1 MYRFSY
7 LNMEKIVVVFETSK
21 GIINLTIHI
30 DFINLFM
37 QHMLSDCAR
46 LETPSPTIAD
56 WKLLLFQE
64 LTAWKIWMEWLIVT
78 ESVSFPWLFFSLLP
92 LIKNLRFSNY
102 FQIFFFPVRV
112 VWKHSFLG
120 YLSFALCHNFW
131 YYEHVNRSRDS
142 LPWFTLVDAFCS
154 KGKKGTAEGRKEDSN
169 EHSYPWSSL
178 QILYDKLKQKIE
190 GAAIWE
196 HRKGEK

>member
-56 WKLLLFQE
+56 
-64 LTAWKIWMEWLIVT
+64 
-78 ESVSFPWLFFSLLP
+78 
-92 LIKNLRFSNY
+92 
-102 FQIFFFPVRV
+102 
-112 VWKHSFLG
+112 
-120 YLSFALCHNFW
+120 
-131 YYEHVNRSRDS
+131 
-142 LPWFTLVDAFCS
+142 
-154 KGKKGTAEGRKEDSN
+154 
-169 EHSYPWSSL
+169 
-178 QILYDKLKQKIE
+178 
-190 GAAIWE
+190 
-196 HRKGEK
+196 

>member
-46 LETPSPTIAD
+46 LETQSPTIAG

-64 LTAWKIWMEWLIVT
+64 LTAWKIRMEWLIVT

-120 YLSFALCHNFW
+120 YLCHLLYAITSDIMNMSTDQ
-131 YYEHVNRSRDS
+131 ESHCLDS
-142 LPWFTLVDAFCS
+142 PWLMPSVQKERKEQRTE
-154 KGKKGTAEGRKEDSN
+154 GKKMLMSIATHEAPYG
-169 EHSYPWSSL
+169 Y
-178 QILYDKLKQKIE
+178 YDNCMMNCMITV
-190 GAAIWE
+190 W
-196 HRKGEK
+196 